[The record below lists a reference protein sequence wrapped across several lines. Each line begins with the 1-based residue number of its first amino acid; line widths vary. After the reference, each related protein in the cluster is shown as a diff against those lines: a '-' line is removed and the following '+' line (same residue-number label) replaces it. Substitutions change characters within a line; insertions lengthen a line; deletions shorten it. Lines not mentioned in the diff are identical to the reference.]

1 MFDANRGNRLLELL
15 VAFIIHFLEYAVN
28 EQQCTF
34 SFCSIIQSFFSTFD
48 GRREAACN
56 FVYGVIAMLYAVV
69 IWSTP

>member
-34 SFCSIIQSFFSTFD
+34 SFYSII
-48 GRREAACN
+48 
-56 FVYGVIAMLYAVV
+56 
-69 IWSTP
+69 